1 MNLPVSG
8 WSGLKRGTVVLT
20 EGGLDPCSEVARSPC
35 RVRVCTVRACATS
48 PPARTREE
56 LSARTELFA
65 EVVAELLELGDDGLL
80 LLGLA
85 DDEGAVLRVCRTR
98 VPETGTE
105 VADGLL

>member
-8 WSGLKRGTVVLT
+8 WSALKGGTVVLT
-20 EGGLDPCSEVARSPC
+20 EGGLDLVQRSLAH
-35 RVRVCTVRACATS
+35 RVCTVRSCATS
-48 PPARTREE
+48 PPARTSEE

-85 DDEGAVLRVCRTR
+85 DYEGAVLRVCRTR